1 MVLLEL
7 VRGRRNCLFQS
18 SGTGNDDTDGNE
30 KCFNSI
36 SSEERMV
43 YFPQLAL
50 QMHKKMRYMELAD
63 PRLEGRVRSEE
74 VEKLV
79 RVALCCVHVGPT
91 LRPSMANVVAML
103 EGRLPIAEPRIEA
116 LEFLRSYGGNVSEAS
131 SKLTKVG
138 CAE

>member
-18 SGTGNDDTDGNE
+18 GGTGNDDTDGNE
-30 KCFNSI
+30 RCFNPI

-79 RVALCCVHVGPT
+79 KGSLVLCACRANTEAKYDQCGFYVGRQIT
-91 LRPSMANVVAML
+91 YS
-103 EGRLPIAEPRIEA
+103 
-116 LEFLRSYGGNVSEAS
+116 
-131 SKLTKVG
+131 
-138 CAE
+138 